1 MKQRTAT
8 NNSSSNVKIYTGV
21 PESAITESSV
31 DIHKTYLD
39 TIGRTAVTIKAR
51 NLVDEFRDRDL
62 IISYETSLFDAM
74 RKPFI
79 VFASMMT
86 VFVAAWAIGKLEVGF
101 AKRK

>member
-1 MKQRTAT
+1 MTD
-8 NNSSSNVKIYTGV
+8 NPSSNVKVYTGV

-31 DIHKTYLD
+31 GFHKTYLD

-62 IISYETSLFDAM
+62 IISYETSFFDAM

-79 VFASMMT
+79 VFSSMMA
-86 VFVAAWAIGKLEVGF
+86 VYIAAWAIGKLEVGF
-101 AKRK
+101 AEKK